1 MEGRSKI
8 WVKRFTGVSLFLIII
23 FVASWSQSTESI
35 VEKMDVDENHIIKL
49 ESGEQG
55 SLELSKIGY
64 YIAFRFN
71 ENGSQIEPELRMTD
85 MEGNNI
91 EGREPG
97 LIESNNKRPNASG
110 KIVYIPVRVF
120 EIQND
125 AEYILIND
133 GNTTLWLIDELDIQA
148 SLFSDWWVVV
158 SMISC
163 FLGFPMA
170 IITLIVGLILWRR
183 KDKSPEKEIIIQQ
196 NIMTTDELFK
206 KHNSIEGN
214 QVANPFTKN
223 ESSLP
228 ELTAE
233 DKLED
238 IDIENSDKKE
248 TESQREESENN
259 WKNWDEG

>member
-8 WVKRFTGVSLFLIII
+8 WVKRFTGVSLLLIII

-85 MEGNNI
+85 MEGNSI

-125 AEYILIND
+125 AEYILINE
-133 GNTTLWLIDELDIQA
+133 GNNTLWLIDELDIQA

-170 IITLIVGLILWRR
+170 IITLIAGLILWRR
-183 KDKSPEKEIIIQQ
+183 KDKSPGKEIIIQQ

-214 QVANPFTKN
+214 QVPNPFIKN
-223 ESSLP
+223 ENSIQ
-228 ELTAE
+228 LTE
-233 DKLED
+233 EEN
-238 IDIENSDKKE
+238 INIENSDKKE
-248 TESQREESENN
+248 TESQREDSENN